1 MDALQHSGVR
11 VLAMTH
17 LTRRHFI
24 AAVSSATA
32 ASSAA
37 AIMPRLALGSESGSS
52 GPLGKAEHCIFIWL
66 GGGASQIDTWDPKA
80 KGDAKANKA
89 GSYYDP
95 IATAIPDVQVCSH
108 LSRCAPL
115 LDRFALLRTVHH
127 EVIDEHA
134 RATNQVHTGRP
145 TAGTIVYPSIG
156 SAVTATRGPIN
167 DRVPGYVLIGFPNVT
182 RGPGFL
188 GAKCGYVYLTDTSIG
203 PAGFARQPEITDSRQ
218 RRREALLDA
227 MRTGRLDPAKMP
239 KLVADYDTASRQAF
253 AMAGPQFMGLF
264 DLAAEP
270 DALRE
275 SYGGEF
281 GQRLLLSRRLI
292 EGGVRF
298 IEVSHNLGFVNGTG
312 WDTHNEGQL
321 KQHLLIEE
329 LDRGLSALVQD
340 LESKKL
346 LDKTLIVVATEFGRP
361 AQFDGG
367 GGRGHHSKCF
377 STVLAGGGLKTGQ
390 AIGTSD
396 DLGMAIVDGP
406 VSIPDLHA
414 TIHATLGTNPAEEL
428 YDGARPVPLTDGGTP
443 IAKLFPAA

>member
-1 MDALQHSGVR
+1 MNNV
-11 VLAMTH
+11 
-17 LTRRHFI
+17 TRRAF
-24 AAVSSATA
+24 V
-32 ASSAA
+32 ASLSGAA
-37 AIMPRLALGSESGSS
+37 AAAAAQRLACGNESAPTV
-52 GPLGKAEHCIFIWL
+52 PLGKAEHCIFIWL

-80 KGDAKANKA
+80 KGDAKAGKA

-95 IATAIPDVQVCSH
+95 IPTAISGVQVCEH
-108 LSRCAPL
+108 LHRCASL

-156 SAVTATRGPIN
+156 SAVLATRGPIN
-167 DRVPGYVLIGFPNVT
+167 DQVAGYVLIGIPNVT

-188 GAKCGYVYLTDTSIG
+188 GAKCGYVYLTDTSVG
-203 PAGFARQPEITDSRQ
+203 PAGFARQPEITDARQ

-227 MRTGRLDPAKMP
+227 MRTGRLDPADMP
-239 KLVADYDTASRQAF
+239 RLMADYDTASRQAF

-264 DLAAEP
+264 NLAAEP
-270 DALRE
+270 DSLRE

-281 GQRLLLSRRLI
+281 GQRLLLSRRLV

-329 LDRGLSALVQD
+329 LDKGLAALVTD
-340 LESKKL
+340 LEARKL
-346 LDKTLIVVATEFGRP
+346 LDKTVIAVATEFGRP

-367 GGRGHHSKCF
+367 GGRGHHAKCF
-377 STVLAGGGLKTGQ
+377 SMVLAGGGLKTGQ

-396 DLGMAIVDGP
+396 ELGMVPVEDAI
-406 VSIPDLHA
+406 SIPDFHA
-414 TIHATLGTNPAEEL
+414 TIHAALGTNPAEEL
-428 YDGARPVPLTDGGTP
+428 YDGARPVPLTDGGKP
-443 IAKLFPAA
+443 IARIL

>member
-1 MDALQHSGVR
+1 MQ
-11 VLAMTH
+11 
-17 LTRRHFI
+17 LTRRDFL
-24 AAVSSATA
+24 
-32 ASSAA
+32 ASTT
-37 AIMPRLALGSESGSS
+37 ALGATTLARAADQS
-52 GPLGKAEHCIFIWL
+52 PAPPRGKAEHCIFVWL

-80 KGDAKANKA
+80 KGDAKAKKA
-89 GSYYDP
+89 GSSYDP
-95 IATAIPDVQVCSH
+95 IPTAIPGVAVCEH
-108 LSRCAPL
+108 LHRCAPL
-115 LDRFALLRTVHH
+115 LDRFAILRTVHH

-156 SAVTATRGPIN
+156 SAVLATRGPIN

-188 GAKCGYVYLTDTSIG
+188 GSRAGYVYLTNTSAG
-203 PAGFARQPEITDSRQ
+203 PAGFARQPEITDARQ
-218 RRREALLDA
+218 RRREALLDG
-227 MRTGRLDPAKMP
+227 MRKGHRDAADKPRI
-239 KLVADYDTASRQAF
+239 VADYDTASRQAF
-253 AMAGPQFMGLF
+253 AMAGPEFMGIF
-264 DLAAEP
+264 DLPSEP

-275 SYGGEF
+275 TYGGEF
-281 GQRLLLSRRLI
+281 GQRLLLSRRLV

-321 KQHLLIEE
+321 KQHLLIDE
-329 LDRGLSALVQD
+329 LDKGLAALVTD
-340 LESKKL
+340 LEAKQL

-377 STVLAGGGLKTGQ
+377 SMVLAGGGLETGQ

-396 DLGMAIVDGP
+396 ELGMKPVKAP
-406 VSIPDLHA
+406 VSIPDFHA
-414 TIHATLGTNPAEEL
+414 TIHAALGTNPAEDL

>member
-1 MDALQHSGVR
+1 MR
-11 VLAMTH
+11 H
-17 LTRRHFI
+17 LTRHDVTRRQFI
-24 AAVSSATA
+24 AS
-32 ASSAA
+32 ASSVAVAA
-37 AIMPRLALGSESGSS
+37 AAPGLSLGSESGSA
-52 GPLGKAEHCIFIWL
+52 GPLGQAEHCIFIWL
-66 GGGASQIDTWDPKA
+66 GGGASQIDTWDPKT
-80 KGDAKANKA
+80 KGDPKAGKA

-95 IATAIPDVQVCSH
+95 IPTAIPDVQVCEH
-108 LSRCAPL
+108 LHRCAPL
-115 LDRFALLRTVHH
+115 LDRFAILRTVHH

-156 SAVTATRGPIN
+156 SAVLATRGPLT
-167 DRVPGYVLIGFPNVT
+167 DRVPGYVLIGIPNVT

-188 GAKCGYVYLTDTSIG
+188 GAKYGYVYLTDTSVG

-227 MRTGRLDPAKMP
+227 MRTGRLDPAAMP
-239 KLVADYDTASRQAF
+239 KLVADYDTAGRQAF

-270 DALRE
+270 AALRE

-281 GQRLLLSRRLI
+281 GQRLLLSRRLV

-329 LDRGLSALVQD
+329 LDKGLSALVTD
-340 LESKKL
+340 LEARKL
-346 LDKTLIVVATEFGRP
+346 LDTTVIAVATEFGRP

-367 GGRGHHSKCF
+367 GGRGHHAKCF
-377 STVLAGGGLKTGQ
+377 SMVLAGGGLKTGR

-396 DLGMAIVDGP
+396 ELGMTP
-406 VSIPDLHA
+406 VADPISIPDFHA
-414 TIHATLGTNPAEEL
+414 TIHAALGTNPAEEF
-428 YDGARPVPLTDGGTP
+428 YDGARPVPLTDGGKAIP
-443 IAKLFPAA
+443 GLL

>member
-1 MDALQHSGVR
+1 
-11 VLAMTH
+11 MTH

-95 IATAIPDVQVCSH
+95 IATAIPGVQVCSH

-270 DALRE
+270 DELRE
-275 SYGGEF
+275 CYGGEF

-329 LDRGLSALVQD
+329 LDKGLSALVQD
-340 LESKKL
+340 LEAKKL

-377 STVLAGGGLKTGQ
+377 SMVLAGGGLKTGQ

-396 DLGMAIVDGP
+396 DLGMAVVDEP

-443 IAKLFPAA
+443 IAKLFPSA

>member
-1 MDALQHSGVR
+1 MKNF
-11 VLAMTH
+11 
-17 LTRRHFI
+17 TRREFVASLSSV
-24 AAVSSATA
+24 AAA
-32 ASSAA
+32 AAAPRFAFGDESAA
-37 AIMPRLALGSESGSS
+37 EGHAAA

-80 KGDAKANKA
+80 KGDPKAGKA

-95 IATAIPDVQVCSH
+95 IPTAIPDVQVCEH
-108 LSRCAPL
+108 LHRCAPL
-115 LDRFALLRTVHH
+115 LDRFAILRTVHH

-156 SAVTATRGPIN
+156 SAVLATRGPLT
-167 DRVPGYVLIGFPNVT
+167 DRVPGYVLIGIPNVT

-188 GAKCGYVYLTDTSIG
+188 GAKCGYVYLTDTSVG
-203 PAGFARQPEITDSRQ
+203 PAGFARQPEITDARQ

-227 MRTGRLDPAKMP
+227 MRTGRLDPADMP

-264 DLAAEP
+264 NLAAEP
-270 DALRE
+270 DTLRE

-281 GQRLLLSRRLI
+281 GQRLLLSRRLV

-298 IEVSHNLGFVNGTG
+298 IEVSHNLSFVNGTG

-321 KQHLLIEE
+321 KQHLLIED
-329 LDRGLSALVQD
+329 LDKGLAALVTD
-340 LESKKL
+340 LEARKL
-346 LDKTLIVVATEFGRP
+346 LDKTVIAVATEFGRP

-367 GGRGHHSKCF
+367 GGRGHHAKCF
-377 STVLAGGGLKTGQ
+377 SMVLAGGGLKTGQ

-396 DLGMAIVDGP
+396 ELGMTPVKDP
-406 VSIPDLHA
+406 VSIPDFHA
-414 TIHATLGTNPAEEL
+414 TIHAALGTNPAEEL
-428 YDGARPVPLTDGGTP
+428 YDGARPVPITDGGKA
-443 IAKLFPAA
+443 IASLLV

>member
-1 MDALQHSGVR
+1 MPIS
-11 VLAMTH
+11 
-17 LTRRHFI
+17 RRTFL
-24 AAVSSATA
+24 ATA
-32 ASSAA
+32 AAS
-37 AIMPRLALGSESGSS
+37 PTVLGSR
-52 GPLGKAEHCIFIWL
+52 PLLAATETPSPRGKAEHCIFVWL
-66 GGGASQIDTWDPKA
+66 GGGSCQIDTWDPKA
-80 KGDAKANKA
+80 KGDAKAKKA
-89 GSYYDP
+89 GSYYDAIP
-95 IATAIPDVQVCSH
+95 TAIPDVQVCSH
-108 LSRCAPL
+108 LSRSAPL
-115 LDRFALLRTVHH
+115 LDRFAILRTVHH

-188 GAKCGYVYLTDTSIG
+188 GSQSGYVYLTDTRVG
-203 PAGFARQPEITDSRQ
+203 PAGFSRQPEITDGRQQ
-218 RRREALLDA
+218 RREQLLDS
-227 MRTGRLDPAKMP
+227 MRKGYRDDASLPQA
-239 KLVADYDTASRQAF
+239 VADYDTAARQAF
-253 AMAGPQFMGLF
+253 AMAGPEFMDIFTL
-264 DLAAEP
+264 DREP

-275 SYGGEF
+275 GYGGEF

-329 LDRGLSALVQD
+329 LDKGLSALVQD
-340 LESKKL
+340 LEAKKL

-377 STVLAGGGLKTGQ
+377 SMVLAGGGLKTGQ
-390 AIGTSD
+390 AVGTSD
-396 DLGMAIVDGP
+396 ELGMAIMDEP

-443 IAKLFPAA
+443 IAKLFPKA

>member
-1 MDALQHSGVR
+1 MKNF
-11 VLAMTH
+11 
-17 LTRRHFI
+17 TRREFVASLSSV
-24 AAVSSATA
+24 AAAAAAPRFAFGDESATEGH
-32 ASSAA
+32 AA
-37 AIMPRLALGSESGSS
+37 A

-66 GGGASQIDTWDPKA
+66 GGGASQIDTWDPKT
-80 KGDAKANKA
+80 KGDAKAKKA

-95 IATAIPDVQVCSH
+95 ISTAIPDVQVCEH
-108 LSRCAPL
+108 LHRCAPL
-115 LDRFALLRTVHH
+115 LDRFAILRTVHH

-156 SAVTATRGPIN
+156 SAVLATRGPLT
-167 DRVPGYVLIGFPNVT
+167 DRVPGYVLIGIPNVT

-188 GAKCGYVYLTDTSIG
+188 GAKCGYVYLTDTSVG
-203 PAGFARQPEITDSRQ
+203 PAGFARQPEITDARQ

-227 MRTGRLDPAKMP
+227 MRTGRLDPADMP

-264 DLAAEP
+264 NLAAEP
-270 DALRE
+270 DTLRE

-281 GQRLLLSRRLI
+281 GQRLLLSRRLV

-298 IEVSHNLGFVNGTG
+298 IEVSHNLSFVNGTG

-321 KQHLLIEE
+321 KQHLLIED
-329 LDRGLSALVQD
+329 LDKGLAALVTD
-340 LESKKL
+340 LEARKL
-346 LDKTLIVVATEFGRP
+346 LDKTVIAVATEFGRP

-367 GGRGHHSKCF
+367 GGRGHHAKCF
-377 STVLAGGGLKTGQ
+377 SMVLAGGGLKTGQ

-396 DLGMAIVDGP
+396 ELGMTPVKDP
-406 VSIPDLHA
+406 VSIPDFHA
-414 TIHATLGTNPAEEL
+414 TIHAALGTNPAEEL
-428 YDGARPVPLTDGGTP
+428 YDGARPVPITDGGKA
-443 IAKLFPAA
+443 IASLLV

>member
-1 MDALQHSGVR
+1 VR
-11 VLAMTH
+11 GT
-17 LTRRHFI
+17 
-24 AAVSSATA
+24 
-32 ASSAA
+32 
-37 AIMPRLALGSESGSS
+37 
-52 GPLGKAEHCIFIWL
+52 AEHCIFVWL

-80 KGDAKANKA
+80 KGDAKAKKA
-89 GSYYDP
+89 GGAYDP
-95 IATAIPDVQVCSH
+95 IPTAIPGVEVCEH
-108 LSRCAPL
+108 LRRCAPL
-115 LDRFALLRTVHH
+115 LERFAILRTVHH

-188 GAKCGYVYLTDTSIG
+188 GSRAGYVYLTDTRVG
-203 PAGFARQPEITDSRQ
+203 PAGFARQPEITDARQ
-218 RRREALLDA
+218 RRREVLLDT
-227 MRTGRLDPAKMP
+227 MRKGYRDTADMP
-239 KLVADYDTASRQAF
+239 KVIADYDTASRQAF
-253 AMAGPQFMGLF
+253 AMAGPQFMDIF
-264 DLAAEP
+264 DLPSEP
-270 DALRE
+270 ESLRE

-292 EGGVRF
+292 QGGVRF

-329 LDRGLSALVQD
+329 LDKGLAALVVD
-340 LESKKL
+340 LEARKL
-346 LDKTLIVVATEFGRP
+346 LDKTVIAVATEFGRP

-377 STVLAGGGLKTGQ
+377 SMVLAGGGLKTGQ

-396 DLGMAIVDGP
+396 ELAMKPLEDP
-406 VSIPDLHA
+406 VSIPDFHA
-414 TIHATLGTNPAEEL
+414 TIHAALGTNPAEEL

>member
-1 MDALQHSGVR
+1 MSI
-11 VLAMTH
+11 
-17 LTRRHFI
+17 TRRSFL
-24 AAVSSATA
+24 ATA
-32 ASSAA
+32 AASPAV
-37 AIMPRLALGSESGSS
+37 LGSC
-52 GPLGKAEHCIFIWL
+52 PLLASTETASPRGKAEHCIFIWL
-66 GGGASQIDTWDPKA
+66 GGGSCQIDTWDPKA
-80 KGDAKANKA
+80 KGDAKAKKP
-89 GSYYDP
+89 GSYYDAIP
-95 IATAIPDVQVCSH
+95 TAIPGVEVCSH

-188 GAKCGYVYLTDTSIG
+188 GSQAGYVYLTDTRVG
-203 PAGFARQPEITDSRQ
+203 PAGFSRQPEITDSRQ
-218 RRREALLDA
+218 RRREELLDS
-227 MRTGRLDPAKMP
+227 MRKGYRDDGSLPQV
-239 KLVADYDTASRQAF
+239 VADYDTAARQAF
-253 AMAGPQFMGLF
+253 AMAGPQFMDIF
-264 DLAAEP
+264 DLPSEP
-270 DALRE
+270 DTLRE
-275 SYGGEF
+275 TYGGEF
-281 GQRLLLSRRLI
+281 GQRLLLSRRLV

-329 LDRGLSALVQD
+329 LDKGLAAFVTD

-377 STVLAGGGLKTGQ
+377 SMVLAGGGLKTGQ

-396 DLGMAIVDGP
+396 ELGMAIVDEP

-443 IAKLFPAA
+443 IAKLFPTG

>member
-1 MDALQHSGVR
+1 
-11 VLAMTH
+11 MTH
-17 LTRRHFI
+17 LTRHDVTRRQFI
-24 AAVSSATA
+24 ASAAGAAATA
-32 ASSAA
+32 LA
-37 AIMPRLALGSESGSS
+37 PRLALASESGAS
-52 GPLGKAEHCIFIWL
+52 GPLGKAEYCIFIWL

-80 KGDAKANKA
+80 KGDPKAGKA

-95 IATAIPDVQVCSH
+95 IPTAIPDVQVCEH
-108 LSRCAPL
+108 LHRCAPL
-115 LDRFALLRTVHH
+115 LDRFAILRTVHH

-156 SAVTATRGPIN
+156 SAVLATRGPLT
-167 DRVPGYVLIGFPNVT
+167 DRVPGYVLIGIPNVT

-188 GAKCGYVYLTDTSIG
+188 GAKCGYVYLTDTSVG

-227 MRTGRLDPAKMP
+227 MRSGRLDPADMP

-253 AMAGPQFMGLF
+253 ALAGPQFMGLF

-270 DALRE
+270 AALRE

-281 GQRLLLSRRLI
+281 GQRLLLSRRLV

-312 WDTHNEGQL
+312 WDTHNDGQL

-329 LDRGLSALVQD
+329 LDKGLAALVTD
-340 LESKKL
+340 LEARKL
-346 LDKTLIVVATEFGRP
+346 LDKTVIAVATEFGRP

-367 GGRGHHSKCF
+367 GGRGHHARCF
-377 STVLAGGGLKTGQ
+377 SMVLAGGGLKTGR

-396 DLGMAIVDGP
+396 ELGMKP
-406 VSIPDLHA
+406 VADPISIPDFHA
-414 TIHATLGTNPAEEL
+414 TIHAALGTNPAEEL
-428 YDGARPVPLTDGGTP
+428 YDGARPVPLTDGGKAIP
-443 IAKLFPAA
+443 SLL

>member
-1 MDALQHSGVR
+1 MPIS
-11 VLAMTH
+11 
-17 LTRRHFI
+17 RRTFL
-24 AAVSSATA
+24 ATA
-32 ASSAA
+32 AATPTVVGSRPLLASTETSS
-37 AIMPRLALGSESGSS
+37 PR
-52 GPLGKAEHCIFIWL
+52 GKAEHCIFIWL
-66 GGGASQIDTWDPKA
+66 GGGSCQIDTWDPKA
-80 KGDAKANKA
+80 KGDAKAKKA
-89 GSYYDP
+89 GSYYDAIP
-95 IATAIPDVQVCSH
+95 TAIPDVQVCSH
-108 LSRCAPL
+108 LSRSAPL
-115 LDRFALLRTVHH
+115 LDRFAILRTVHH

-188 GAKCGYVYLTDTSIG
+188 GSQAGYVYLTDTRVG
-203 PAGFARQPEITDSRQ
+203 PAGFSRQPEITDGRQQ
-218 RRREALLDA
+218 RREQLLDS
-227 MRTGRLDPAKMP
+227 MRKGYRDDASLPQV
-239 KLVADYDTASRQAF
+239 VADYDTAARQAF
-253 AMAGPQFMGLF
+253 AMAGPNFMDIFSL
-264 DLAAEP
+264 DREP

-275 SYGGEF
+275 DYGGEF
-281 GQRLLLSRRLI
+281 GQRLLLSRRLV

-329 LDRGLSALVQD
+329 LDKGLSALVQD
-340 LESKKL
+340 LEAKKL

-377 STVLAGGGLKTGQ
+377 SMVLAGGGLKTGQ

-396 DLGMAIVDGP
+396 DLGMAIVDEP

-443 IAKLFPAA
+443 IAKLFPTA

>member
-1 MDALQHSGVR
+1 MPISR
-11 VLAMTH
+11 RTFLAT
-17 LTRRHFI
+17 
-24 AAVSSATA
+24 AA

-37 AIMPRLALGSESGSS
+37 LGSR
-52 GPLGKAEHCIFIWL
+52 PLLASTDTASPRGKAEHCIFIWL
-66 GGGASQIDTWDPKA
+66 GGGSCQIDTWDPKA
-80 KGDAKANKA
+80 KGDAKEKKA
-89 GSYYDP
+89 GSYYDAIP
-95 IATAIPDVQVCSH
+95 TAIPGVQVCSH

-188 GAKCGYVYLTDTSIG
+188 GSQAGYVYLTDTRVG
-203 PAGFARQPEITDSRQ
+203 PAGFSRQPEITDGRQQ
-218 RRREALLDA
+218 RREQLLDS
-227 MRTGRLDPAKMP
+227 MRKGYRDDASLPQV
-239 KLVADYDTASRQAF
+239 VADYDTAARQAF
-253 AMAGPQFMGLF
+253 AMAGPDFMDIFAL
-264 DLAAEP
+264 DREP

-275 SYGGEF
+275 GYGGEF

-329 LDRGLSALVQD
+329 LDKGLSSLVQD
-340 LESKKL
+340 LEAKKL

-377 STVLAGGGLKTGQ
+377 SMVLAGGGLKTGQ

-396 DLGMAIVDGP
+396 DLGMTVVDEP
-406 VSIPDLHA
+406 TSIPDLHA
-414 TIHATLGTNPAEEL
+414 TIHAALGTNPAEEL

-443 IAKLFPAA
+443 IAKLFPKA

>member
-1 MDALQHSGVR
+1 
-11 VLAMTH
+11 MTH

-24 AAVSSATA
+24 ASASSAIA

-37 AIMPRLALGSESGSS
+37 AIVPRLALGSESGSA

-80 KGDAKANKA
+80 KGDAKAGKA

-95 IATAIPDVQVCSH
+95 IPTAIPDVQVCEH
-108 LSRCAPL
+108 LHRCAPI
-115 LDRFALLRTVHH
+115 LDRFAILRTVHH

-156 SAVTATRGPIN
+156 SAVLATRGPLT
-167 DRVPGYVLIGFPNVT
+167 DRVPGYVLIGIPNVT

-188 GAKCGYVYLTDTSIG
+188 GAKCGYVYLTDTSVG
-203 PAGFARQPEITDSRQ
+203 PAGFARQPEITDARQ
-218 RRREALLDA
+218 RRREALLDG
-227 MRTGRLDPAKMP
+227 MRTGRLDPATMP

-270 DALRE
+270 AGLRE

-281 GQRLLLSRRLI
+281 GQRLLLSRRLV

-329 LDRGLSALVQD
+329 LDKGLAALVAD
-340 LESKKL
+340 LEAKKL
-346 LDKTLIVVATEFGRP
+346 LDTTVIAVATEFGRP

-367 GGRGHHSKCF
+367 GGRGHYAKCF
-377 STVLAGGGLKTGQ
+377 SMVLAGGGLKTGR

-396 DLGMAIVDGP
+396 ELGMKPVVDP
-406 VSIPDLHA
+406 ISIPDFHA
-414 TIHATLGTNPAEEL
+414 TIHAALGTNPAEEL
-428 YDGARPVPLTDGGTP
+428 YDGARPVPLTDGGKA
-443 IAKLFPAA
+443 IASLL